1 MTPEYRRTYET
12 WRAMRRRCLNPNHAK
27 YPIYG
32 GRGITICER
41 WLSFGNFLKD
51 MGYRPEGLTIE
62 RVDVNGNYD
71 PFNCIWIPLSD
82 QAKNTRKAIAKRQR
96 LLENPPMEKW
106 ERTAIRQISK
116 PSKKKYEPQKPVHG
130 SKKMYLK
137 HRCRC
142 DVCVSAMRT
151 RRARIRANQTPEAR
165 QKKLKYLR
173 EYHRRKRN

>member
-1 MTPEYRRTYET
+1 
-12 WRAMRRRCLNPNHAK
+12 MRRRCLNPNHAK